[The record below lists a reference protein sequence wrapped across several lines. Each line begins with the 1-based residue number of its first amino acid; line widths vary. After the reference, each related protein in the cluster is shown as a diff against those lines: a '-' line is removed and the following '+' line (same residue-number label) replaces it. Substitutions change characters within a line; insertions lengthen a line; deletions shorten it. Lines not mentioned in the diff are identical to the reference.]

1 MYDYASISSF
11 YIKVIIIL
19 IMGKNALSI
28 FHMLDGKSES
38 KKVEINRKYIS
49 SLIYKENKLY

>member
-1 MYDYASISSF
+1 
-11 YIKVIIIL
+11 
-19 IMGKNALSI
+19 MGKNALSI

-38 KKVEINRKYIS
+38 KKVERNRKYIS